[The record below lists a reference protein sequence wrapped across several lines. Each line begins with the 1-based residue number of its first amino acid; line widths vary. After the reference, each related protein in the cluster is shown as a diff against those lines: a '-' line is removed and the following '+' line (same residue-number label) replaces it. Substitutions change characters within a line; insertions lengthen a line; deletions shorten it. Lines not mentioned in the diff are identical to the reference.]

1 VATIRAVL
9 IGMSPML
16 GDILK
21 QCIKHQTKAEIVG
34 ELFVDYDEELL
45 RELSPDVVVIS
56 LSRDESDKFANR
68 LLDLL
73 PRAKIIAL
81 SPDNRQAK
89 YYTISIR
96 RTVLSD
102 FSPDQIAR
110 LISRAH

>member
-1 VATIRAVL
+1 
-9 IGMSPML
+9 ML